1 MPFEIMGENLRN
13 YRKKQN
19 YTQEQLAE
27 KAEISAVFLSQIENG
42 KKIPSLETLAKIT
55 KILDISMEQVFSE
68 RQTKQTNIDKRFMQL
83 LQKRSDTE
91 KLFIFDIAENILS
104 KISNE
109 KITL

>member
-1 MPFEIMGENLRN
+1 MGENLRN